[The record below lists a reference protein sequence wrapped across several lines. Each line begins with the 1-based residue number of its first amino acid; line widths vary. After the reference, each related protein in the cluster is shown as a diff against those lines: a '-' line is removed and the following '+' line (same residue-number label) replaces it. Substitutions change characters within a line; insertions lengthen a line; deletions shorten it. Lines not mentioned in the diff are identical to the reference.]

1 MERLGQCKGCNAFLV
16 RWRTGKGFEGISG
29 YECPNGCAFSRSIDF
44 YPHDLQTQLFRK
56 EISQKVETKKFSEHD
71 WVKAEKEFAYLK
83 EKK

>member
-1 MERLGQCKGCNAFLV
+1 
-16 RWRTGKGFEGISG
+16 
-29 YECPNGCAFSRSIDF
+29 
-44 YPHDLQTQLFRK
+44 LQTQLFRK